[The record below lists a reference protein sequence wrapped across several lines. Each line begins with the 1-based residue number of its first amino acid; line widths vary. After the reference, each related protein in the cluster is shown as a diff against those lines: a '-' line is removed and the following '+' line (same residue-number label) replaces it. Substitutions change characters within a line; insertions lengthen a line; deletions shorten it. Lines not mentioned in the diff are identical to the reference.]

1 MPLTRLPSPKKAIL
15 LVAFNLIVSLHPLQ
29 KYLTML
35 FPALSL
41 FGDPCWL
48 ISGEGLVALEPILSV
63 LTHGVF
69 LRKLAAI
76 SCGRALTIAT
86 SDTHVLRTPL
96 VREKHYI
103 LSKILYIFYTNVLI
117 PDIYP

>member
-15 LVAFNLIVSLHPLQ
+15 LIGFDLIVSLHPLQ

-41 FGDPCWL
+41 FGDTCWL
-48 ISGEGLVALEPILSV
+48 ISGEGLVALETVLSV

-76 SCGRALTIAT
+76 SRDYALTDAIWKYACC
-86 SDTHVLRTPL
+86 THVLSERDIICLARFFTYSTPM
-96 VREKHYI
+96 
-103 LSKILYIFYTNVLI
+103 S
-117 PDIYP
+117 